1 MDIQIDPFFENLFP
15 PLSADALA
23 HLHKSLSVEGQRE
36 TIKVWEET
44 GIVLDGHNRLAWCD
58 DAGVEPKI
66 EYLSFPDRDSAL
78 DWVLDLA
85 IGRRNLT
92 PLGEAYC
99 LGLRYGRERKEHG
112 GDRKSSGQNVHLIKA
127 SEAIA
132 KNAGVNEKT
141 VRRNAEFA
149 TGLDKIAEKVGPEYK
164 HAILTRDIKVNKGD
178 VPLLSTATKG
188 QLLAAFGSGADGLK
202 NLIGKLQIKRAEME
216 PPKEEKPKRTRAAK
230 AEDEED
236 DVDSIFV
243 EDDGSEPVE
252 LPQQRIPSRRPDLG
266 DWDAE
271 AAMTQATIAIR
282 AAFRGWPP
290 GSGGYIVRTI
300 EDMLKMDPYSW
311 VGPAERY
318 I

>member
-1 MDIQIDPFFENLFP
+1 MRKDASMRIKTSDETHPDPIIDPFFEQLFP

-99 LGLRYGRERKEHG
+99 LGLRYGRERKAVGRPTNG
-112 GDRKSSGQNVHLIKA
+112 GKCPQNEDINEGRTGKLLAAESGISKA
-127 SEAIA
+127 
-132 KNAGVNEKT
+132 T
-141 VRRNAEFA
+141 VERNAAFA

-188 QLLAAFGSGADGLK
+188 QLLAAFGGGADGLK
-202 NLIGKLQIKRAEME
+202 KLVSEIRPAKDHSAETGKMIEVAGIVAFDPMIEIGTIEANIR
-216 PPKEEKPKRTRAAK
+216 
-230 AEDEED
+230 
-236 DVDSIFV
+236 
-243 EDDGSEPVE
+243 
-252 LPQQRIPSRRPDLG
+252 DLF
-266 DWDAE
+266 WE
-271 AAMTQATIAIR
+271 
-282 AAFRGWPP
+282 WPP
-290 GSGGYIVRTI
+290 EHI
-300 EDMLKMDPYSW
+300 ECIDESLDKLRREDKRKW
-311 VGPAERY
+311 LR
-318 I
+318 